1 MPSAAQRLPALYR
14 GAADVQPLSPW
25 SRARVFTYGPV
36 VGSFYYCLQPPCRRA
51 THGKHRSKEVTP
63 STRFDNNLMYQDRY
77 WHDQNFKA
85 VERLHLA
92 AETAD
97 RSLISL
103 SLNWL
108 FHHTMTDCVILGAS
122 KMEQLEQNL
131 SALDEGPLPTDSL
144 KVIDEVWFELRGST
158 PLYNR

>member
-1 MPSAAQRLPALYR
+1 
-14 GAADVQPLSPW
+14 
-25 SRARVFTYGPV
+25 
-36 VGSFYYCLQPPCRRA
+36 
-51 THGKHRSKEVTP
+51 
-63 STRFDNNLMYQDRY
+63 MYQDRY

-85 VERLHLA
+85 VERLRLA

-108 FHHTMTDCVILGAS
+108 FHHTITDCVILGAS

-131 SALDEGPLPTDSL
+131 SALDEGPLTTDSL